1 MKYGIWKVSEP
12 EPGAVN
18 ALAGSGYGPLVAMV
32 LASRGIGGPKE
43 AKMYLDCNAPL
54 PDPFLMTDMDKAAG
68 RVGLAMSRGEKIA
81 VFGDY
86 DVDGITATC
95 LLTDFLRRHGA
106 DAVSYIPGRLE
117 EGYGLNPIA
126 IRQLHSQ
133 GVKLIV
139 TVDCGITAVSE
150 AELCRELGIDL
161 VITDHHEC
169 KQVLPNAAAVV
180 DPHRTDGGYPH
191 KNLSGVGVAFKLAS
205 ALSGS
210 QEDVLRDYA
219 DMVCLGT
226 VADVM
231 PLQGENRV
239 FVAKGLQSLAD
250 TKRPGIAA
258 LMAESGCDPK
268 SITASSIGFILAP
281 RINAAGRM
289 GQIDLAV
296 ELFLTDDP
304 LRAAEAAR
312 GLCELNRQR
321 QAVESEIYRQA
332 VAMLP
337 TGKPPEA
344 IVLADESWH
353 QGVVGIVASR
363 IAEEYSCPTFLI
375 CLDGE
380 RGKASSRSH
389 GGFNL
394 FASLSAL
401 SPLLESYGGHELA
414 AGFTITR
421 ENIPEFRRRV
431 CAMASQFYTD
441 GVPRTTLD
449 VDCAVPPELLTI
461 PNIDALQ
468 VLEPCGNGCP
478 KPVLMMKNLVIER
491 ISMVG
496 GGRHMR
502 LRLRSGRTGINA
514 IYFSANPQAASVQP
528 GDLVDVAFTPQIN
541 EFRGERSVQMNVL
554 DIRPSCSAECS
565 PETTAYRDMLSGSM
579 THREAAALLPDRRML
594 ALVWRY
600 LAASEAVQ
608 ESPIC
613 LCRKIVRWS
622 GSPMSLGQL
631 LTCLD
636 IFRDVG
642 LLTIQQQHK
651 YISIHLTPGD
661 KKADLSRSQ
670 TMQRLLRAKES

>member
-1 MKYGIWKVSEP
+1 M
-12 EPGAVN
+12 
-18 ALAGSGYGPLVAMV
+18 
-32 LASRGIGGPKE
+32 
-43 AKMYLDCNAPL
+43 
-54 PDPFLMTDMDKAAG
+54 
-68 RVGLAMSRGEKIA
+68 
-81 VFGDY
+81 
-86 DVDGITATC
+86 
-95 LLTDFLRRHGA
+95 
-106 DAVSYIPGRLE
+106 
-117 EGYGLNPIA
+117 
-126 IRQLHSQ
+126 
-133 GVKLIV
+133 
-139 TVDCGITAVSE
+139 
-150 AELCRELGIDL
+150 
-161 VITDHHEC
+161 
-169 KQVLPNAAAVV
+169 
-180 DPHRTDGGYPH
+180 
-191 KNLSGVGVAFKLAS
+191 
-205 ALSGS
+205 
-210 QEDVLRDYA
+210 
-219 DMVCLGT
+219 
-226 VADVM
+226 
-231 PLQGENRV
+231 
-239 FVAKGLQSLAD
+239 
-250 TKRPGIAA
+250 
-258 LMAESGCDPK
+258 
-268 SITASSIGFILAP
+268 
-281 RINAAGRM
+281 
-289 GQIDLAV
+289 
-296 ELFLTDDP
+296 
-304 LRAAEAAR
+304 
-312 GLCELNRQR
+312 
-321 QAVESEIYRQA
+321 
-332 VAMLP
+332 
-337 TGKPPEA
+337 
-344 IVLADESWH
+344 
-353 QGVVGIVASR
+353 
-363 IAEEYSCPTFLI
+363 
-375 CLDGE
+375 
-380 RGKASSRSH
+380 
-389 GGFNL
+389 
-394 FASLSAL
+394 
-401 SPLLESYGGHELA
+401 
-414 AGFTITR
+414 
-421 ENIPEFRRRV
+421 
-431 CAMASQFYTD
+431 
-441 GVPRTTLD
+441 
-449 VDCAVPPELLTI
+449 PPELLTI